1 MVALV
6 QLIYSSLTGRFTGV
20 FGAGKE
26 IYRKHGIIGLFQG
39 HSVTLA
45 RIFPYA
51 AIKFVAYEQLKL
63 ILMPTQQQVTSKRQF
78 MAGSLAG
85 KNILVHDENMV
96 CLLR

>member
-1 MVALV
+1 MV
-6 QLIYSSLTGRFTGV
+6 QLIYTFLTGRFTGV

-26 IYRKHGIIGLFQG
+26 IYRQHGIMGLFQG

-51 AIKFVAYEQLKL
+51 AIKFVAYEQLKI

-85 KNILVHDENMV
+85 KNIQLRDESMTY
-96 CLLR
+96 LLR